1 MRLKRAWLVLAALL
15 SLGLV
20 LAACGEEGPAS
31 PTPGATPGGP
41 RQVKTD
47 FGVTDTEIKIGHTNV
62 LSGSLAAV
70 YQPVTP
76 ALQAYFEYVNREKGG
91 VCGRRITFIFEDSQY
106 SPTVA
111 REKVTK
117 LIEQDRVLAL
127 VGDLGT
133 PAVTGEVDYVNE
145 QRVPLL
151 YVSTGASKWGDYQ
164 RWPWTIGFIPDYV
177 SEGRILGRFANE
189 RFPNAKVGIL
199 YQNDDFGLDG
209 RNGFKQEFRGQIVAE
224 QSYEAT
230 ATDISSQ
237 MANLRAAGADLVY
250 LYATPAFSARA
261 FQYMQQNGG
270 RGPRAPPGP
279 AIRAARGALHPG
291 RREPDLPGSGP
302 TDRRGGGRPG
312 PLPRASAPDR
322 ESPGGGR
329 PPRRGPRAP
338 PARGSRPALA
348 ERPLHLV
355 RWTQGRG
362 RAGLPPRDPGPRGHP
377 AGMGMV
383 SGSRGRALQ
392 GLPSPPLLNP
402 GPQQCR
408 ATARSCPTMSR
419 IPRPLD
425 GSFPLA

>member
-47 FGVTDTEIKIGHTNV
+47 FGVTDTEIKLGHTNV
-62 LSGSLAAV
+62 LSGNLAAV

-91 VCGRRITFIFEDSQY
+91 VCGRRITLIFEDHQY

-133 PAVTGEVDYVNE
+133 PSVTGEVDYVNE
-145 QRVPLL
+145 QKVPHL

-164 RWPWTIGFIPDYV
+164 KWPWTIGFIPDYV
-177 SEGRILGRFANE
+177 SEGRILARFANE

-230 ATDISSQ
+230 ATDITSQ
-237 MANLRAAGADLVY
+237 LANIRAAGADLVY

-261 FQYMQQNGG
+261 FQYMQQNNW
-270 RGPRAPPGP
+270 RPQVIMSYVNPPVLT
-279 AIRAARGALHPG
+279 ATLA
-291 RREPDLPGSGP
+291 
-302 TDRRGGGRPG
+302 GGGNAQAGLQLVRGTISTNYILDYIADADKPEMKEHVRIMQTYGG
-312 PLPRASAPDR
+312 PPVQSLSVY
-322 ESPGGGR
+322 GQ
-329 PPRRGPRAP
+329 
-338 PARGSRPALA
+338 ALA
-348 ERPLHLV
+348 ELV
-355 RWTQGRG
+355 VETLKRACDAGDLTRQGVLRAAESIRG
-362 RAGLPPRDPGPRGHP
+362 FRMSVLLPGITVNLGPRDHF
-377 AGMGMV
+377 AIQ
-383 SGSRGRALQ
+383 ALM
-392 GLPSPPLLNP
+392 
-402 GPQQCR
+402 
-408 ATARSCPTMSR
+408 PTE
-419 IPRPLD
+419 IQADGTPRPLRD
-425 GSFPLA
+425 QPISIE